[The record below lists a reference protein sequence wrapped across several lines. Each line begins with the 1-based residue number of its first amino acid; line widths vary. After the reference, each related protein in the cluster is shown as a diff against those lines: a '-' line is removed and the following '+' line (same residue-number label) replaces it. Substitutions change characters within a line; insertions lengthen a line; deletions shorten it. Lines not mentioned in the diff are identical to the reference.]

1 MDDFADR
8 VAIVTGAASGVGREV
23 TRQLAGRGASVVA
36 VDISPAI
43 SELAADTVVPLEG
56 DTSVA
61 STAER
66 AVEAATG
73 RFGRLDVL
81 VNNSGYIVWKS
92 IVDTS
97 EEEWERVFA
106 VNAKSMFLHCR
117 AAIPVM
123 QAQGG
128 GAIVST
134 ASISG
139 MVGLPQQAAYCASKG
154 AVVQLTRQLA
164 VEYGPAKIR
173 VNAVAPGAIDT
184 PFLRNLVDS
193 VDETIKSVKRMITA
207 LRPLVLDDLGITA
220 AIEWQT
226 QEFEERA
233 GIPCDLTIV
242 PANMVI
248 DADRSTAIFRILQE
262 TLTNIAR
269 HAKAHSV
276 TIILEGSSAE
286 ICLTVNDDGVGITET
301 QANDDRSFGLIG
313 IRERAAYWGGRT
325 EIQGANNGGTTI
337 IVHFPLE
344 QGTPS

>member
-1 MDDFADR
+1 MGDFDGR

-36 VDISPAI
+36 VDISPAVA
-43 SELAADTVVPLEG
+43 ELAAASIVPLEG

-73 RFGRLDVL
+73 SFGRLDVL
-81 VNNSGYIVWKS
+81 VNNSGHIVWKS

-106 VNAKSMFLHCR
+106 VNAKSMFLFCR

-184 PFLRNLVDS
+184 PFLRQLVDA
-193 VDETIKSVKRMITA
+193 VDDPPA
-207 LRPLVLDDLGITA
+207 LLA
-220 AIEWQT
+220 AIEA
-226 QEFEERA
+226 EHPLGRIASAEEIAR
-233 GIPCDLTIV
+233 TIV
-242 PANMVI
+242 FLAS
-248 DADRSTAIFRILQE
+248 DAAAFVTGAVLMADGGFTA
-262 TLTNIAR
+262 
-269 HAKAHSV
+269 K
-276 TIILEGSSAE
+276 
-286 ICLTVNDDGVGITET
+286 
-301 QANDDRSFGLIG
+301 
-313 IRERAAYWGGRT
+313 
-325 EIQGANNGGTTI
+325 
-337 IVHFPLE
+337 
-344 QGTPS
+344 